1 MLVRATLR
9 SSLRDP
15 DLGTSLYS
23 AGAAS
28 SRILFKRLFSAK
40 HGSSSS
46 SSSSSTCDCSPCAFS
61 SSFTWTFV
69 LLVLKRR
76 TTIKEAL

>member
-1 MLVRATLR
+1 MPVRATLR

-23 AGAAS
+23 AGAAP
-28 SRILFKRLFSAK
+28 SRILFKRLF
-40 HGSSSS
+40 
-46 SSSSSTCDCSPCAFS
+46 CARARLMIVLLVLLLLLGL
-61 SSFTWTFV
+61 FV
-69 LLVLKRR
+69 LFVLKRR